1 MVRRTVIGAMPCGYC
16 ALRSYAPAQ
25 RGRSPRQLPDVSR
38 FYAGAAAARGGFAS
52 AFVAAGSL
60 RAGLWGALSAA
71 VFWGIRTGFSKTRTV
86 GTEQSLSPGTAVKTI
101 REAGGS
107 SLAKVAAHA
116 AAGGTLNTLQG
127 GKFGHG
133 FLSAGVTEALS
144 PAIGA
149 ASSGGGAGGV
159 VAGTV
164 ASAVVGGTVSELSG
178 GKFGNGAQTGAFQFL
193 FNQVVHAGNNPR
205 DWTDEQWTEWR
216 RQDSKE
222 FLSWAVLKPLEY
234 GLTAAAGFGA
244 EMLVERSA
252 LWAFGAWRGVPGAIP
267 AMLRVRHHTSSE
279 SLASIRQQ
287 GAINPSRGGGVHV
300 ETQPFGPAQT
310 ASRDTGAFGR
320 GGYVEFNAPISIVP
334 TNVGPR
340 TTAMIPAT
348 TPLPISGTNPTFR
361 AISWWR
367 F

>member
-1 MVRRTVIGAMPCGYC
+1 MPNDRRAQVPSDRSSHRDRRYAAAQCG
-16 ALRSYAPAQ
+16 
-25 RGRSPRQLPDVSR
+25 RGPRQLPDGSR
-38 FYAGAAAARGGFAS
+38 FYAGATAVGGGFAS
-52 AFVAAGSL
+52 AFVATGSL
-60 RAGLWGALSAA
+60 RAGHWGALSAA

-193 FNQVVHAGNNPR
+193 FNATVHAATTSGDSGRISEEGTSFATETSRTWGSYVPGTYAGDGAAEYWAARHVGTGNPLYAVPGLLASL
-205 DWTDEQWTEWR
+205 WTPD
-216 RQDSKE
+216 
-222 FLSWAVLKPLEY
+222 
-234 GLTAAAGFGA
+234 TAASTAFTLGTAGGA
-244 EMLVERSA
+244 SV
-252 LWAFGAWRGVPGAIP
+252 
-267 AMLRVRHHTSSE
+267 LRQ
-279 SLASIRQQ
+279 A
-287 GAINPSRGGGVHV
+287 A
-300 ETQPFGPAQT
+300 GPLKQ
-310 ASRDTGAFGR
+310 
-320 GGYVEFNAPISIVP
+320 
-334 TNVGPR
+334 
-340 TTAMIPAT
+340 
-348 TPLPISGTNPTFR
+348 
-361 AISWWR
+361 
-367 F
+367 